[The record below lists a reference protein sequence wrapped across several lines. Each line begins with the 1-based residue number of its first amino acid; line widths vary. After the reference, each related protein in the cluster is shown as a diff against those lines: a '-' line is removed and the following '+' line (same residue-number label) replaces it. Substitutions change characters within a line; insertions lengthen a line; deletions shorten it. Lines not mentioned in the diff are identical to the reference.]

1 MGSISVQRKD
11 GSSHVVRTSK
21 KTRFVRLAHEAPVY
35 VNLAALGDTPA
46 LSELFLSTSS
56 VIDALDLSPLAKH
69 PALTSLTATIARAP
83 DLTPLA
89 STKLTSLSITLDGKG
104 TLDFRPLHGHPTLED
119 LELGF
124 VGTQKKLDL
133 SFLRELPALT
143 TLTIDG
149 GDWKTLDLSPLEGLP
164 LRSFTL
170 VRQYIKKVDLA
181 LLAQPALEEL
191 DAGRARHPRAI
202 FLPLPPR
209 TMHEAALS
217 FPGRGRDRDA
227 RRERPGEEEDVTRI
241 HPVQWIAHDDA
252 QRRADSR
259 AGTQAVGRSDWHRVR
274 PSCLM
279 ASDGRRRRSRGRS
292 RSHAGAMRL
301 RAIEDGGHLSRSP
314 PAPDPGQ
321 PEIEEPTRRERLFHG
336 CRQSFH
342 RVVYLLLCFN

>member
-1 MGSISVQRKD
+1 MRLDRAPGTPDDASMGSISVRRKD

-21 KTRFVRLAHEAPVY
+21 KTRFVRLAHEEPVS

-46 LSELFLSTSS
+46 RSELYLSTSS

-133 SFLRELPALT
+133 SFLRELRALT

-191 DAGRARHPRAI
+191 TLAELD
-202 FLPLPPR
+202 L
-209 TMHEAALS
+209 
-217 FPGRGRDRDA
+217 
-227 RRERPGEEEDVTRI
+227 RERFFSLFPLARCTKLRSLSLEGAEIGMLDVSALAKKKTLREFTPPNGSLTMMPSAAPILAPGLKR
-241 HPVQWIAHDDA
+241 WAA
-252 QRRADSR
+252 QI
-259 AGTQAVGRSDWHRVR
+259 G
-274 PSCLM
+274 
-279 ASDGRRRRSRGRS
+279 
-292 RSHAGAMRL
+292 
-301 RAIEDGGHLSRSP
+301 IE
-314 PAPDPGQ
+314 
-321 PEIEEPTRRERLFHG
+321 
-336 CRQSFH
+336 
-342 RVVYLLLCFN
+342 